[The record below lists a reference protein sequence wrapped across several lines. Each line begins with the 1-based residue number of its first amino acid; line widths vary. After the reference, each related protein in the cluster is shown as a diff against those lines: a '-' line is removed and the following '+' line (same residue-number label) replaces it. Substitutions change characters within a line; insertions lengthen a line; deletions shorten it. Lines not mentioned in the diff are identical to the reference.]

1 MIVNFYN
8 QKYDPTVHQIVW
20 VLETSMSKQDL
31 LTFHVQRDDTG
42 KNSSL
47 ISINETLLSNSKVH
61 SILLS
66 KVMVFSL
73 NKRIYMQA
81 ISSVEENN
89 RLLTI
94 TGVDFLTFVFKN
106 MIPLGFQYPNP
117 LSADTHNLHYGSGGT
132 YKLGSIPYLT
142 QDKINAVNEVRKM
155 FNNKY
160 NLTLGHLLQLMFSSN
175 SDKLDLHFTKD
186 VQARTVGW
194 NYKSGTPSWDD
205 AQVDAKY
212 FKSFL
217 NVGLTSTN
225 TNDNTYSEDPM
236 TISQILDGVSKDL
249 NLIFTP
255 VYTDDFKGNNVQ
267 FFYNLQ
273 ISSKNSQKINQ
284 EAQKMSIKR
293 ISSQDVVNVTTKIDY
308 SNIFANV
315 AASGSITHKNKGVD
329 KTPANGKAISAKPEW
344 NVKEAKTDDEKKAV
358 KKAAEMF
365 TIARSHIIA
374 DSSDTIKNLDF
385 CSDKSNGV
393 IKISNYSSKQ
403 AVIDPEYMVIGDYAV
418 LSARYGLSPDDL
430 NAVATATVQDKP
442 KYPWIDRHYLESSDF
457 NAYDK
462 NVNSWRNLPLLTVT
476 SGDYSAIMLH
486 YCAGFVP
493 LPGDYSST
501 HVLSIEYMTNI
512 LDKFRQYQKIMSKPL
527 AEQAKEL
534 PDYWRNLYNDMDMDE
549 QDPTYMAMIPG
560 VHEAWFKKPKLK
572 KDEKEKLIPLLLI
585 VKKSDL
591 VEKVNLNLNT
601 SHLINM
607 DNVDIDGLTPVNN
620 YGKKT
625 GVRGKFYALGLS
637 YEATGSDKSGN
648 PTFLDAGSH
657 HTSNMYFTDTAGN
670 MQLPTVFYKPDNIQ
684 SVEQFNADVE
694 NYAAK
699 HKDPIITITAEI
711 NSGGIFHN
719 ATNGHVVEPGDAVEF
734 TVSKSKLFK
743 TQTLYTTIKSID
755 YNMLNLHLSKATL
768 NSVDYY
774 QNSGD

>member
-42 KNSSL
+42 RNSSL

-94 TGVDFLTFVFKN
+94 TGVDFLTFIFKN

-117 LSADTHNLHYGSGGT
+117 LSADTHDPYDEGWDTG
-132 YKLGSIPYLT
+132 KLGSIPYLT

-194 NYKSGTPSWDD
+194 NYKSGTPNCDD
-205 AQVDAKY
+205 DQVDAKY

-236 TISQILDGVSKDL
+236 TISQILDGVAKDL

-273 ISSKNSQKINQ
+273 ISSKDSQKIDQ

-315 AASGSITHKNKGVD
+315 VASGSITHKNKGVD
-329 KTPANGKAISAKPEW
+329 KTPANGKAISSKPEW
-344 NVKEAKTDDEKKAV
+344 NIKEATTDDEKKAV
-358 KKAAEMF
+358 QKAAKMF
-365 TIARSHIIA
+365 TIARSHTIA

-403 AVIDPEYMVIGDYAV
+403 AVVDPEYMGTGDYIL

-430 NAVATATVQDKP
+430 NAVATANVQDKP
-442 KYPWIDRHYLESSDF
+442 KYPWVDRHYLELSNS
-457 NAYDK
+457 NAYEK
-462 NVNSWRNLPLLTVT
+462 NVNSWHNLPLLTVT

-527 AEQAKEL
+527 AEQLKEL
-534 PDYWRNLYNDMDMDE
+534 HNYWLNLYNDMDMDE

-572 KDEKEKLIPLLLI
+572 KDEKEKIIPLLLI

-601 SHLINM
+601 SNA
-607 DNVDIDGLTPVNN
+607 DIDELTPVNN

-625 GVRGKFYALGLS
+625 GIKGKFYALGLS

-670 MQLPTVFYKPDNIQ
+670 MQLPTAFYKPDNIQ
-684 SVEQFNADVE
+684 SVEQFNTDVKD
-694 NYAAK
+694 YAAK

-719 ATNGHVVEPGDAVEF
+719 ATNGHIVEPGDAVEF

-768 NSVDYY
+768 NSVLL
-774 QNSGD
+774 

>member
-47 ISINETLLSNSKVH
+47 ISINETLLSKSKVH

-117 LSADTHNLHYGSGGT
+117 LSADTHDPYDEGWDT
-132 YKLGSIPYLT
+132 DKLGSIPYLT

-186 VQARTVGW
+186 VQARTIGW
-194 NYKSGTPSWDD
+194 NYKSGTSNMDD
-205 AQVDAKY
+205 VQVDAKY

-217 NVGLTSTN
+217 NIGLTSTN
-225 TNDNTYSEDPM
+225 TNDNTYSETPM
-236 TISQILDGVSKDL
+236 TISQILDGVAKDL

-273 ISSKNSQKINQ
+273 ISSKDSQKINQ

-293 ISSQDVVNVTTKIDY
+293 ISSQDVINVTTKIDY

-315 AASGSITHKNKGVD
+315 VASGSITHKNKGVD
-329 KTPANGKAISAKPEW
+329 KTPANGKAISSKPEW

-358 KKAAEMF
+358 KKAAGMF
-365 TIARSHIIA
+365 TIARSHTIA

-403 AVIDPEYMVIGDYAV
+403 AVVDPEYMGAGDYTL

-442 KYPWIDRHYLESSDF
+442 KYPWIDRHYLEYACFD
-457 NAYDK
+457 AYEK
-462 NVNSWRNLPLLTVT
+462 NVDSWHNLPLLTVT
-476 SGDYSAIMLH
+476 NGDYSAIMVRH
-486 YCAGFVP
+486 CAGFVP
-493 LPGDYSST
+493 LPEDYSST

-512 LDKFRQYQKIMSKPL
+512 LDKFRQYQKIMRKPL
-527 AEQAKEL
+527 VEQSKEFH
-534 PDYWRNLYNDMDMDE
+534 DYWLNLYNDMDMDE

-560 VHEAWFKKPKLK
+560 VHEAWFKKPNLK
-572 KDEKEKLIPLLLI
+572 KEEKEKLIPLLLI

-607 DNVDIDGLTPVNN
+607 DNVDIDGLTPVNS

-625 GVRGKFYALGLS
+625 GVKGKFYALGLS
-637 YEATGSDKSGN
+637 YESTGSDKSGN

-670 MQLPTVFYKPDNIQ
+670 MKLPTVFYKPDNIQ
-684 SVEQFNADVE
+684 SVDQFNADVK

-774 QNSGD
+774 KNSGD

>member
-47 ISINETLLSNSKVH
+47 ISINETLLSKSKVH

-117 LSADTHNLHYGSGGT
+117 LSADTHYPYDESWNGKFGRF
-132 YKLGSIPYLT
+132 PYLT
-142 QDKINAVNEVRKM
+142 QDKINAVNKIRKM

-160 NLTLGHLLQLMFSSN
+160 SLTLGHLLQLMFSSN

-194 NYKSGTPSWDD
+194 NYKSGTPNCDD
-205 AQVDAKY
+205 DQVDAKY

-236 TISQILDGVSKDL
+236 TISQILDGVAKDL

-255 VYTDDFKGNNVQ
+255 VYTDDFKGSNVQ

-273 ISSKNSQKINQ
+273 ISDKNSQKIDQ

-315 AASGSITHKNKGVD
+315 VASGSITHKNKGVD
-329 KTPANGKAISAKPEW
+329 KTPANGKAISSKPEW
-344 NVKEAKTDDEKKAV
+344 NIKEATTDDEKKAV
-358 KKAAEMF
+358 QKAAEMF
-365 TIARSHIIA
+365 TIARSHTIA

-403 AVIDPEYMVIGDYAV
+403 AVVDPEYMGTGDYSL
-418 LSARYGLSPDDL
+418 LSSRYGLSPDDL

-442 KYPWIDRHYLESSDF
+442 KYSWIDRNHFEYF
-457 NAYDK
+457 NTYDK
-462 NVNSWRNLPLLTVT
+462 NVNSWHNLPLLTVT
-476 SGDYSAIMLH
+476 SGNYSAIMLH

-512 LDKFRQYQKIMSKPL
+512 LDKFRQYQKIMSKPV
-527 AEQAKEL
+527 AEQFKDL
-534 PDYWRNLYNDMDMDE
+534 QDYMRNLYNDMDMDE

-560 VHEAWFKKPKLK
+560 VDETWFKKPNLK
-572 KDEKEKLIPLLLI
+572 KEEKEKLIPLLLI

-625 GVRGKFYALGLS
+625 GVKGKFYALGLS
-637 YEATGSDKSGN
+637 YEATGSDKAGN

-684 SVEQFNADVE
+684 SVEQFNADVKD
-694 NYAAK
+694 YAAK